1 MIESQQ
7 FKDGLKS
14 LEVLTFDEADRL
26 VDFEYKDELT
36 KILEYLPKQRRTA
49 IFSATLGDNM
59 EQFQK
64 LGLRNPVK
72 IQLAISILLIV
83 YKTNM

>member
-36 KILEYLPKQRRTA
+36 KILENLNL
-49 IFSATLGDNM
+49 FSRSFFLKFRSA
-59 EQFQK
+59 
-64 LGLRNPVK
+64 
-72 IQLAISILLIV
+72 
-83 YKTNM
+83 